1 MSQSMPQYNPDPNIP
16 VGFIGSDTTTQQQQM
31 HQRQMPQH
39 QMQQHQMPQHQMQQH
54 QMPQYQMQQ
63 RQIPQQRIQTPQ
75 QRAQPQKRHILFF
88 QPSCQHSQE
97 FLKLLNFSKGLQD
110 KFIQINVLTPNQKI
124 PDKVQVTP
132 TIFTVPD
139 YNMYAADD
147 AFKWLQQ
154 EIIKEQRTQNTPQQ
168 RQAQQIKNQTQQ
180 FVNGGIRMNAPSFS
194 GNGNGGTPNTRSGPA
209 GQKPSESFNTY
220 DPNRDG
226 GVMPFMTDMGAN
238 RSGNFSYLNVDSA
251 PPFNYAHVQKDEQDQ
266 GNNMQFNPSM
276 MQQRGRPKKLED
288 SKYEAFLAQRQAD
301 PYIQQSMPTSY

>member
-1 MSQSMPQYNPDPNIP
+1 MNRSSMPQYNPDPNIP
-16 VGFIGSDTTTQQQQM
+16 VGFIGSDTQ
-31 HQRQMPQH
+31 QMPQ
-39 QMQQHQMPQHQMQQH
+39 
-54 QMPQYQMQQ
+54 Q
-63 RQIPQQRIQTPQ
+63 RPQQMSRQTPQ
-75 QRAQPQKRHILFF
+75 QMPQRTSQQRPRPEKRNILFF

-97 FLKLLNFSKGLQD
+97 FLKLLNFSKGLQN

-139 YNMYAADD
+139 YNMYSADD

-154 EIIKEQRTQNTPQQ
+154 EMIKEQRNQNNLQQ

-180 FVNGGIRMNAPSFS
+180 LINGGIRMNVPTFS
-194 GNGNGGTPNTRSGPA
+194 GNGNGGMPNTRSGPS

-226 GVMPFMTDMGAN
+226 GVMPFMSDMGSN

-251 PPFNYAHVQKDEQDQ
+251 PPFNYAHVTQDNQ
-266 GNNMQFNPSM
+266 NQNQNNQTNPSM

-288 SKYEAFLAQRQAD
+288 SKYDAFQAKRQSD

>member
-1 MSQSMPQYNPDPNIP
+1 MNRSSMPQYNPDPNIP
-16 VGFIGSDTTTQQQQM
+16 VGFIGSDTQQMSQQM
-31 HQRQMPQH
+31 HQQRPQ
-39 QMQQHQMPQHQMQQH
+39 
-54 QMPQYQMQQ
+54 
-63 RQIPQQRIQTPQ
+63 QIPQQRPQ
-75 QRAQPQKRHILFF
+75 PEKRNILFF

-97 FLKLLNFSKGLQD
+97 FLKLLNFSKGLKN

-139 YNMYAADD
+139 YNMYSADE

-154 EIIKEQRTQNTPQQ
+154 EIIKEQRNQNNPQQ
-168 RQAQQIKNQTQQ
+168 RQMQQTQQIKNQTQQ
-180 FVNGGIRMNAPSFS
+180 LINGGIRMNAPTFS
-194 GNGNGGTPNTRSGPA
+194 GNGNGGRPNTRSGPA
-209 GQKPSESFNTY
+209 GQKPSDSFNTY

-226 GVMPFMTDMGAN
+226 GVMPFMTDMGSN

-251 PPFNYAHVQKDEQDQ
+251 PPFNYAHVIKDNQNQ
-266 GNNMQFNPSM
+266 NQNNQINPSM

-288 SKYEAFLAQRQAD
+288 SKYEAFLAKRQSD

>member
-1 MSQSMPQYNPDPNIP
+1 MNQQPQYNPDPNIP
-16 VGFIGSDTTTQQQQM
+16 VGFIGSDTQQAPQQM
-31 HQRQMPQH
+31 SRQKSQRMSSQMPQ
-39 QMQQHQMPQHQMQQH
+39 QRPQ
-54 QMPQYQMQQ
+54 PE
-63 RQIPQQRIQTPQ
+63 
-75 QRAQPQKRHILFF
+75 KRHILFF

-97 FLKLLNFSKGLQD
+97 FLKLLNFSKGLQNR
-110 KFIQINVLTPNQKI
+110 FIQINVLTPNQKI

-139 YNMYAADD
+139 YNMYSADE

-154 EIIKEQRTQNTPQQ
+154 EIIKEQRNQNNPQQ

-180 FVNGGIRMNAPSFS
+180 NINGGIRMNAPAFS
-194 GNGNGGTPNTRSGPA
+194 GNGNGGMPNTRSGPA

-226 GVMPFMTDMGAN
+226 GVMPFMSDMGSN

-251 PPFNYAHVQKDEQDQ
+251 PPFNYAHVTQDNQ
-266 GNNMQFNPSM
+266 NQNNQTNPSM

-288 SKYEAFLAQRQAD
+288 SKYEAFLAKRQSD
-301 PYIQQSMPTSY
+301 PYIQQSIPTSY

>member
-1 MSQSMPQYNPDPNIP
+1 MSRQVAPQYNPNPNIP
-16 VGFIGSDTTTQQQQM
+16 VGFIGSSTNQM
-31 HQRQMPQH
+31 QPQMQSQMQSQMQPHMQSQMQPRRQMQS
-39 QMQQHQMPQHQMQQH
+39 
-54 QMPQYQMQQ
+54 
-63 RQIPQQRIQTPQ
+63 QT
-75 QRAQPQKRHILFF
+75 QPEKKHILFF

-97 FLKLLNFSKGLQD
+97 FLKLLNFSKGMSN

-139 YNMYAADD
+139 YNMYAADG

-154 EIIKEQRTQNTPQQ
+154 EIIREQRSRNNPQQ
-168 RQAQQIKNQTQQ
+168 RQAQEIQNQTKNNI
-180 FVNGGIRMNAPSFS
+180 NGGIRMNAPSFN
-194 GNGNGGTPNTRSGPA
+194 GNGNGGPQNTRSGPA

-226 GVMPFMTDMGAN
+226 GVMPFMSDMGSN

-251 PPFNYAHVQKDEQDQ
+251 PPFNYAHVSQD
-266 GNNMQFNPSM
+266 GNQSNQSNQQMNSSSM
-276 MQQRGRPKKLED
+276 PQRGRPKKLED

-301 PYIQQSMPTSY
+301 PYIQQSMPSNY